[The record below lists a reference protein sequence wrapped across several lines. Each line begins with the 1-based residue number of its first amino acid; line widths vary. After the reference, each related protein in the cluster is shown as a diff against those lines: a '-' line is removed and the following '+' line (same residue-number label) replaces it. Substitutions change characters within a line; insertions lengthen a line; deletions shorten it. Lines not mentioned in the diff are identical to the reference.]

1 MAPASAEP
9 ARFPATCSAAAA
21 PVLKAERRSSSFTE
35 GETQWALTPGPVF
48 VSAASSLDFPFMPE
62 DLETHARQIRVDFLD
77 RRRFLDA
84 HPIVKLTGEEFP
96 KADTPLAERV
106 ADWYAEN
113 GLAEVQ
119 VSKIGLVKLDRRAV
133 GRSMA
138 HRLGRTKAAAFAAV
152 PHVLIK
158 GIIIH
163 KEPLRGSR
171 NGAVYHIA
179 APVQIAEEV
188 FIVDVLVKSDSGLSR
203 MYVHDITPRKRLQE
217 SEFKIGADA
226 AAGTGERSDTDFGA
240 MRRVLRRIYAV
251 KEA

>member
-1 MAPASAEP
+1 MCEHSQDDADDARAE
-9 ARFPATCSAAAA
+9 
-21 PVLKAERRSSSFTE
+21 L
-35 GETQWALTPGPVF
+35 
-48 VSAASSLDFPFMPE
+48 
-62 DLETHARQIRVDFLD
+62 LD
-77 RRRFLDA
+77 RRRFLDGC
-84 HPIVKLTGEEFP
+84 PIVKLTGEAFP
-96 KADTPLAERV
+96 RANTPLAERV
-106 ADWYAEN
+106 ADWYAES
-113 GLAEVQ
+113 GLSEVQ
-119 VSKIGLVKLDRRAV
+119 VSKVGLVKLDRRAV

-158 GIIIH
+158 GNIIH

-179 APVQIAEEV
+179 APVQIAEEI

-203 MYVHDITPRKRLQE
+203 MYVHDVTPRKRLQE